1 MGKEVNQPTPRP
13 AAPPRADSDGQDELD
28 AWVKAVVDRL
38 PPLTEAQRDLLAL
51 IFRARPRKTKRK

>member
-1 MGKEVNQPTPRP
+1 VKQATPRREP
-13 AAPPRADSDGQDELD
+13 HADDTDEQDELD

-51 IFRARPRKTKRK
+51 IFRTRQRKNNRK